1 MENKINFDFT
11 EIIDFFNYEFLTL
24 PLYKIILGFLIFFVF
39 IFARKLFSIFIIK
52 ILKKLTSKTTTNL
65 DDTVLDI
72 LESPLKFTFIILGI
86 AVSTSILDIH
96 NEFIS
101 KLVSTLITFTI
112 FWVFYSAIVKLE
124 PFIFSVTEKL
134 GKDLSKE
141 IGMFFIKALKV
152 FVILIGIVAILK
164 EWGIDV
170 TTFIASLGL
179 GGLAFALAAKDTAA
193 NLFGGFAILTDKI
206 FKIGDWVKI
215 GSVEGTVEDI
225 GMRTTKIR
233 AFDKGLITV
242 PNGTIANSSVLNFSR
257 RDRRR
262 IKMRVGVTYS
272 TTPSQM
278 QEMLNEIREMLND
291 HPQIHEDPMF
301 VYFDE
306 FADSSLSIFFYLFTT
321 TSVWEDYL
329 KIREDINLKLM
340 KIVEDNGASM
350 AFPSQSIY
358 FENELNITKQS

>member
-1 MENKINFDFT
+1 MEKMLKFL
-11 EIIDFFNYEFLTL
+11 NYEFLSL
-24 PLYKIILGFLIFFVF
+24 PLYKIALAFFIFFIF
-39 IFARKLFSIFIIK
+39 IFARKLFTMIVIGF
-52 ILKKLTSKTTTNL
+52 LKKLVSRTKTHL
-65 DDTVLDI
+65 DDAILDVL
-72 LESPLKFTFIILGI
+72 ENPLRFVFIIVGI
-86 AVSTSILDIH
+86 SFTAYTLEIKNDVITHLTS
-96 NEFIS
+96 S
-101 KLVSTLITFTI
+101 LITFTI
-112 FWVFYSAIVKLE
+112 FWVFYSAISHIE
-124 PFIFSVTEKL
+124 PFIFSSTERF

-141 IGMFFIKALKV
+141 IGIFLVKAIKV
-152 FVILIGIVAILK
+152 FVVLIGVVAILK

-206 FKIGDWVKI
+206 FKLGDWIKV
-215 GSVEGTVEDI
+215 GNVEGTVEDI

-278 QEMLNEIREMLND
+278 QEMLNEIREMLNN
-291 HPQIHEDPMF
+291 HPQIHKDPMF

-321 TSVWEDYL
+321 TAVWEEYL

-340 KIVEDNGASM
+340 EIVEKNGASM
-350 AFPSQSIY
+350 AFPSQSLY